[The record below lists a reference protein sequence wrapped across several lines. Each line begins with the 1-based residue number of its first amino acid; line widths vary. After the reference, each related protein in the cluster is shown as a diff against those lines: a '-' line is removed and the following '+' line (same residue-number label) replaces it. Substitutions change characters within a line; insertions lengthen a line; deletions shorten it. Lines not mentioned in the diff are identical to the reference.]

1 MIEKVPINMETGQDN
16 QDVTADDVRKVSNE
30 AIHYQADNPADEIA
44 KRIREIREQMR
55 ESDYPYKKWI
65 QDGMTVDVNEIGTL
79 LGYIKK
85 RFNVTIKLRISPD
98 LAAYYSSPF
107 YDLNSVLEKVNFEIG
122 FFNTPSFDI
131 CLQNMRNNLANNMGY
146 IDLKNAKLGGQFTKV
161 SHSITMGSLILL
173 SDEYCSEE
181 EAAALLLHEIGH
193 IFTSYEWLA
202 NTLTTNAAI
211 KMAVNDILSN
221 EDPVKKIK
229 LLAFLEKEQFIGK
242 IPDKDEFIQ
251 LDKEGIANVLVAE
264 TIAKMR
270 DETSERVQH
279 NFSEEFS
286 ADQFMMRC
294 GGKMTTMTEKLI
306 EHQNSRFYGVS
317 SIGMMS
323 GLLAAVSFTT
333 SFFVLGLI
341 PLFAVGFSFFNVRN
355 KLEKFNDNVD
365 LVYGNVSDRI
375 TRMRHEAIGRL
386 KKDPKNK
393 DNAELIKSIDIAL
406 VHLKKIKEP
415 FNLNKTIRDF
425 IFSYARASRDLK
437 KKEQLLESLL
447 HNELFVQ
454 GGKFAQL
461 IQPKGK

>member
-1 MIEKVPINMETGQDN
+1 
-16 QDVTADDVRKVSNE
+16 
-30 AIHYQADNPADEIA
+30 
-44 KRIREIREQMR
+44 
-55 ESDYPYKKWI
+55 
-65 QDGMTVDVNEIGTL
+65 
-79 LGYIKK
+79 
-85 RFNVTIKLRISPD
+85 
-98 LAAYYSSPF
+98 
-107 YDLNSVLEKVNFEIG
+107 
-122 FFNTPSFDI
+122 
-131 CLQNMRNNLANNMGY
+131 
-146 IDLKNAKLGGQFTKV
+146 
-161 SHSITMGSLILL
+161 
-173 SDEYCSEE
+173 
-181 EAAALLLHEIGH
+181 
-193 IFTSYEWLA
+193 
-202 NTLTTNAAI
+202 
-211 KMAVNDILSN
+211 
-221 EDPVKKIK
+221 
-229 LLAFLEKEQFIGK
+229 
-242 IPDKDEFIQ
+242 
-251 LDKEGIANVLVAE
+251 
-264 TIAKMR
+264 
-270 DETSERVQH
+270 
-279 NFSEEFS
+279 
-286 ADQFMMRC
+286 
-294 GGKMTTMTEKLI
+294 MTEKLI

-406 VHLKKIKEP
+406 VHSNKIKEP